1 MRTAAALFVLCF
13 AAGAQDSS
21 TISLDNGVQI
31 RVEANF
37 GNPTGQ
43 ETLRVQM
50 VRARG
55 NSFYRIFRD
64 QNQLAVY
71 AYELFFDLSG
81 GGAAVAARARPYGPA
96 FVDQFPLADG
106 GKPTPTLAEER
117 PLGPI
122 GSGQSATLDLFEIP
136 GMGLHVVE
144 TISVEIDS
152 KRSAGPLRLADLQIA
167 INGKPL
173 PLAQQQPVSGRF
185 VMFYLPGR
193 GGYVLAAADPGHG
206 FVKAGVI
213 DGNRATFFLDNDQYQ
228 CTTSQPILTRPESG
242 QLWVLHLP
250 DYKPAGSWTTHSRS
264 GETRPA
270 AAEFFA
276 AASDSLNWW
285 LP

>member
-1 MRTAAALFVLCF
+1 VRAAAALFVLSF

-21 TISLDNGVQI
+21 TISLDNGVRI
-31 RVEANF
+31 RIEAKF

-43 ETLRVQM
+43 ETLSVQM
-50 VRARG
+50 VRATG

-64 QNQLAVY
+64 QNALAVY

-81 GGAAVAARARPYGPA
+81 GGASVAASARPYGPA

-106 GKPTPTLAEER
+106 GKPTPTLAQER
-117 PLGPI
+117 AIGPLA
-122 GSGQSATLDLFEIP
+122 SGQSAALDLFEIP

-152 KRSAGPLRLADLQIA
+152 KRSGGPLRLADLQIA

-173 PLAQQQPVSGRF
+173 PVTQQQPVSGRF

-193 GGYVLAAADPGHG
+193 GAYILAAADPGHG
-206 FVKAGVI
+206 FLKAGVI
-213 DGNRATFFLDNDQYQ
+213 DGNRAKFFVDNEQYD
-228 CTTSQPILTRPESG
+228 CSTSQPILTNPESG
-242 QLWVLHLP
+242 QLWVLHLS
-250 DYKPAGSWTTHSRS
+250 DYKPAGTWTTHPRS
-264 GETRPA
+264 GQARPA
-270 AAEFFA
+270 AEDFFA